1 MTTEEIE
8 NLRKVRMGEVLEE
21 QLKED
26 ANFVQAQ
33 KEWRAAVNEF
43 DALVP
48 MTKKQWLAFDNVE
61 SIFLNYSVAY
71 GEAAYRLGFSDGI
84 QIGMEQK
91 FDERKSFLTFEDMT
105 RLISVYDAVRKLKKV
120 LLGSVDEHWE
130 EAGALRVFEQIF
142 DVINSAT
149 SAKIKFLGD
158 EMIDK
163 IISILNDETM
173 RPEERAKQLLGME

>member
-1 MTTEEIE
+1 MTMEEIE

-26 ANFVQAQ
+26 VNFVLAQ

-91 FDERKSFLTFEDMT
+91 FDERKSFLTLKDMT
-105 RLISVYDAVRKLKKV
+105 GLISVYDAIRQLKQL
-120 LLGSVDEHWE
+120 LLGNADEQGE
-130 EAGALRVFEQIF
+130 EIGLFHVFEEIF
-142 DVINSAT
+142 NIIRDAS
-149 SAKIKFLGD
+149 SSKIRFLGED
-158 EMIDK
+158 AIDK
-163 IISILNDETM
+163 IVFILNDETM
-173 RPEERAKQLLGME
+173 KPEERAKKLLALD

>member
-61 SIFLNYSVAY
+61 SIFLNYRVAY

-91 FDERKSFLTFEDMT
+91 FDERKSFLTVEDMT
-105 RLISVYDAVRKLKKV
+105 RLISVYDAVSQLKQL
-120 LLGSVDEHWE
+120 LLGDADEQGE
-130 EAGALRVFEQIF
+130 ENGLFHVFEEIF
-142 DVINSAT
+142 NIIREAS
-149 SAKIKFLGD
+149 SSKIRFLGED
-158 EMIDK
+158 AIDK
-163 IISILNDETM
+163 IVFILNDETM
-173 RPEERAKQLLGME
+173 KPEERAKKLLALD